1 MEREKMS
8 GTVKHARLETR
19 FARAKLKRGRQAHF
33 QAIIT
38 GKVHLG
44 YQRWPDES
52 AGRWIFRRWIARKY
66 RDDGK
71 YSHNQY
77 ETTTLGRADDS
88 AAANGSTILSYDQA
102 AAAIR
107 AMVDVSV
114 SVSKPKRIRVREA
127 FERYVEFK
135 RTQGGSVTDLLS
147 RARVHIM
154 PPLGGMIVSDLTA
167 EKVRNWLAAL
177 AATPAQTRPKQN
189 HPQFRTEP
197 VTDEEVRRRRASAN
211 RVLTMLKAMLNHSYD
226 EGHVSNRDAWG
237 RKLKPFRDVE
247 VARVRYLTI

>member
-52 AGRWIFRRWIARKY
+52 AGRGIFRRWIARKY

-77 ETTTLGRADDS
+77 EGTTLGRADDT
-88 AAANGSTILSYDQA
+88 AKANGTTILSYDQA

-107 AMVDVSV
+107 ATVDAPAA
-114 SVSKPKRIRVREA
+114 KPTRLKVREA
-127 FERYVEFK
+127 CERYVKSK
-135 RTQGGSVTDLLS
+135 RTQGGSVADLLS
-147 RARVHIM
+147 RARVHIL
-154 PPLGGMIVSDLTA
+154 PSLGNFVVSDLTA
-167 EKVRNWLAAL
+167 EKLRDWLAAL
-177 AATPAQTRPKQN
+177 AATPAQTRPKGN
-189 HPQFRTEP
+189 HPQYRTEP
-197 VTDEEVRRRRASAN
+197 V
-211 RVLTMLKAMLNHSYD
+211 
-226 EGHVSNRDAWG
+226 
-237 RKLKPFRDVE
+237 
-247 VARVRYLTI
+247 